1 MPDFVRY
8 QNTIKPELYVLKHK
22 DLDVAVVYVNTVTG
36 MVEYVLAVYHSA
48 QLPIGC
54 LPDGTYISE
63 WWKERAIPDSRRG
76 IVRVLNYLH
85 EPTNQSLMLSGY
97 GLSLTDHY
105 WLQPLD
111 QEAYWADINY
121 YENAFSD
128 ELGDLLTETG
138 EIDYD
143 KEISRFSPATSV
155 NGEMKKKWVIRED
168 RRYLLKVN
176 FNDYG
181 QQAVNE
187 FIACRLHEMTGWTHY
202 VHYELDKIKAE
213 GRTYPC
219 SLSPLFT
226 SIENEFVSAYQLIRN
241 YKIRNDTSSFEAMI
255 QLAVRQGLM
264 EEDVRRQLEYT
275 ILTDFILSNTDRHF
289 NNFGFLRSSVSG
301 KFISMAP
308 IFDTGNSLFHN
319 QDIIPNGENLLD
331 LRVTSFRKREV
342 DMLQYI
348 RNYELLDP
356 YTLSGFPDEV
366 YRLLS
371 ANTCMPIERMEE
383 IARAVE
389 EKLKFLDMF
398 YNGKKIWKKERY
410 R

>member
-1 MPDFVRY
+1 MPDSVKY
-8 QNTIKPELYVLKHK
+8 HNTVKPELYALKHK

-36 MVEYVLAVYHSA
+36 MIEYVLEVY
-48 QLPIGC
+48 LPDHMPVGC

-76 IVRVLNYLH
+76 IVQVLNCLH

-111 QEAYWADINY
+111 KEVYWDKINY
-121 YENAFSD
+121 FQNAFSD

-138 EIDYD
+138 EIDYE
-143 KEISRFSPATSV
+143 KNISRFSPSTSV
-155 NGEMKKKWVIRED
+155 NGEMKKKWVIQEGRP
-168 RRYLLKVN
+168 YLLKVN
-176 FNDYG
+176 FSDYG

-187 FIACRLHEMTGWTHY
+187 LIACRLHEMTGWNHY
-202 VHYELDKIKAE
+202 VPYELDMIKAGE
-213 GRTYPC
+213 QEFPC

-226 SIENEFVSAYQLIRN
+226 SNEKELVSAYQLIRS
-241 YKIRNDTSSFEAMI
+241 YKIRNDSSSFETMI
-255 QLAVRQGLM
+255 ELAVRQGLS
-264 EEDVRRQLEYT
+264 EKEVRGQLEYT

-289 NNFGFLRSSVSG
+289 NNFGFLKNFADG

-308 IFDTGNSLFHN
+308 IFDTGNALFYN
-319 QDIIPNGENLLD
+319 QDIIPTGENLLN
-331 LRVTSFRKREV
+331 LRVSSFRKREV

-348 RNYELLDP
+348 GNYGLLDP
-356 YTLSGFPDEV
+356 CMLAGFPDEV
-366 YRLLS
+366 FRLLA
-371 ANTCMPIERMEE
+371 ANTHMPAERMER
-383 IARAVE
+383 IAETTR
-389 EKLKFLDMF
+389 EKLKYLMMF
-398 YNGKKIWKKERY
+398 YNGKKVWKKEKY

>member
-1 MPDFVRY
+1 MPDSVRY
-8 QNTIKPELYVLKHK
+8 QNTIRPELYALKHK

-36 MVEYVLAVYHSA
+36 MIEYVLEVY
-48 QLPIGC
+48 LPEKLPVGC
-54 LPDGTYISE
+54 LPDGTNIGQ

-76 IVRVLNYLH
+76 IVQVLNFLH
-85 EPTNQSLMLSGY
+85 QPTNQSLMLSGY
-97 GLSLTDHY
+97 GISLTDHY

-111 QEAYWADINY
+111 QEVHWADINY
-121 YENAFSD
+121 YENDFSN

-143 KEISRFSPATSV
+143 KKISPFSPASSV
-155 NGEMKKKWVIRED
+155 NGEMKKKWVIRNG

-176 FNDYG
+176 LNNFG

-187 FIACRLHEMTGWTHY
+187 LIACRLHEMIGWGHY
-202 VHYELDKIKAE
+202 VRYSLDFIKTE
-213 GRTYPC
+213 GQAYPC

-226 SIENEFVSAYQLIRN
+226 SIENEFVSAHQLIRN
-241 YKIRNDTSSFEAMI
+241 YKIKNDTSSFETI
-255 QLAVRQGLM
+255 IELAVRQGLP
-264 EEDVRRQLEYT
+264 EEAVRSQLEYT
-275 ILTDFILSNTDRHF
+275 ILTDFILSNMDRHF
-289 NNFGFLRSSVSG
+289 NNFGFLKSSVSG

-308 IFDTGNSLFHN
+308 IFDTGNSLFYN
-319 QDIIPNGENLLD
+319 QDIIPTGENLLD
-331 LRVTSFRKREV
+331 LRVSSFRKREA

-348 RNYELLDP
+348 RNYGLLDP

-366 YRLLS
+366 FRLLS
-371 ANTCMPIERMEE
+371 ANTHMPEERMVK
-383 IARAVE
+383 IAKTAE